1 LETHAEEK
9 VGGCMSVR
17 NEVGEFISSELSVGR
32 GSGPPT
38 ADDDLLA
45 KGLVDSHGVMELV
58 AFIEERYD
66 ITVRDEDMTPENFQ
80 SLVRIEEYVESRRNS
95 AA

>member
-1 LETHAEEK
+1 
-9 VGGCMSVR
+9 MSVR
-17 NEVGEFISSELSVGR
+17 NEVSEFISSELSVGR
-32 GSGPPT
+32 DSGPPA

-45 KGLVDSHGVMELV
+45 KGVVDSHGVMELV

-66 ITVRDEDMTPENFQ
+66 ITVRDEDLTPENFQ
-80 SLVRIEEYVESRRNS
+80 SLVRIEEYVQSRRNS